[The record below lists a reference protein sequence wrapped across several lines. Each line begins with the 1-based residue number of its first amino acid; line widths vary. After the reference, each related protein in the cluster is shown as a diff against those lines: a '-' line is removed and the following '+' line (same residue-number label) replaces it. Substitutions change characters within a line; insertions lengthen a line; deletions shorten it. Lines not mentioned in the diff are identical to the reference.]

1 MYNIIYL
8 NDHINYYE
16 SKNNKIIKHKPL
28 NDTLKNGLIID
39 IKKFIKSFKKL
50 LIENNIK
57 PGLFYD
63 KLIIITTPNFSSA
76 YKYLYK
82 EIFNNL
88 NYKIIVFKN
97 EISFYKI
104 AKDYINISSGEN
116 YFYYTKTING
126 KTKSFLYDM
135 SDLKILNF
143 KNFSSFYIFN

>member
-63 KLIIITTPNFSSA
+63 KLIIITPPNFSSA

-116 YFYYTKTING
+116 YFYYTKTIKG
-126 KTKSFLYDM
+126 KKKRFR
-135 SDLKILNF
+135 
-143 KNFSSFYIFN
+143 